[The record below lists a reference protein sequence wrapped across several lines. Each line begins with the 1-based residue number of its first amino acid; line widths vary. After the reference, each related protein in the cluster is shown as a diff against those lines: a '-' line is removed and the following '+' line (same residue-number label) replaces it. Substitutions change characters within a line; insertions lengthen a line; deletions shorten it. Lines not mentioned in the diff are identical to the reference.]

1 MRIPVVPV
9 LVLLPVLVATTVA
22 RGDDRLTPPPSAQ
35 AGAKGATIYN
45 TYCVGCHMPAG
56 QGMVPAIPKLKG
68 NDNLRDTAHVVRM
81 IHTGRGA
88 MPPFKHLKPEEMAAV
103 ATHVRTAFG
112 NTYGAV
118 TTAQVKGA
126 LAAPR
131 PAPEK
136 PAPTRPATATPA
148 VPKAP
153 GKGAPPPMPP
163 KGPAKRTAAVPAP
176 SPAGW
181 FTAEQAA
188 RGKPLY
194 EQHCGKCH
202 GTDFVPDDFAT
213 GLKGAAFDWRWK
225 ERTVYDF
232 YETTRTTMPPG
243 EGGTIGPRTTAD
255 IVAYILQ
262 VNGFAA
268 GASELPADPAKLQ
281 QMPLRRTGSR

>member
-1 MRIPVVPV
+1 MRIPVLSV

-22 RGDDRLTPPPSAQ
+22 GGDDRLTPAPGPQ
-35 AGAKGATIYN
+35 ADARGATIYN

-56 QGMVPAIPKLKG
+56 QGMAPAIPKLKG
-68 NDNLRDTAHVVRM
+68 NDNLRDAAHVVRM
-81 IHTGRGA
+81 LHTGRGA

-103 ATHVRTAFG
+103 ATHVRTSFG
-112 NTYGAV
+112 NSYGAV
-118 TTAQVKGA
+118 TVAQVKAA
-126 LAAPR
+126 LSPPK
-131 PAPEK
+131 PASAK
-136 PAPTRPATATPA
+136 PAPTRPAPS
-148 VPKAP
+148 KAP
-153 GKGAPPPMPP
+153 AKGAAPRSRPSNA
-163 KGPAKRTAAVPAP
+163 PAKAPAAAPATD
-176 SPAGW
+176 SAGW

-202 GTDFVPDDFAT
+202 GTNFVPDDFAT

-262 VNGFAA
+262 VNGFAP
-268 GASELPADPAKLQ
+268 GSSELPADPAKLQ